1 MKKLALSITTAVL
14 MLFAAPGVQAAT
26 GVPPATT
33 SSSSAP
39 APEAARAEAL
49 KTRLHEIKNTDK
61 SNMSAAEKKQ
71 LRKEKKAVKKELRAV
86 SGGVY
91 ISAGALIV
99 ILLVLLILT

>member
-1 MKKLALSITTAVL
+1 MKKLALSITTAIL
-14 MLFAAPGVQAAT
+14 LLFVAPVVQAAT

-33 SSSSAP
+33 SSAP

-49 KTRLHEIKNTDK
+49 KTRLHEIKKTDK

-86 SGGVY
+86 SGGIY

>member
-1 MKKLALSITTAVL
+1 MKKLALSITTAFL
-14 MLFAAPGVQAAT
+14 LLFIVPAAQAAT

-33 SSSSAP
+33 TASKP
-39 APEAARAEAL
+39 APSAQAEVL
-49 KTRLHEIKNTDK
+49 KSRLKEIKATDK
-61 SNMSAAEKKQ
+61 SHMSASEKKE
-71 LRKEKKAVKKELRAV
+71 LRKEKRAVKKELRAV